1 MENSKVTTSL
11 DKVAAVIAKQLGKK
25 VEDIKAEHRIV
36 EDLNA
41 DSLDVIEM
49 LMTLEDDY
57 GVAIPDEEAPKLNT
71 VGKIVE
77 YLDKNVAKK

>member
-1 MENSKVTTSL
+1 MEKKETSL
-11 DKVAAVIAKQLGKK
+11 DKVIAVIAKQLGKK
-25 VEDIKAEHRIV
+25 PEEIKASHRVV

-49 LMTLEDDY
+49 LMTLEDNY
-57 GVAIPDEEAPKLNT
+57 GVAIPDEVAPTLNT

-77 YLDKNVAKK
+77 YLDTNVSKK